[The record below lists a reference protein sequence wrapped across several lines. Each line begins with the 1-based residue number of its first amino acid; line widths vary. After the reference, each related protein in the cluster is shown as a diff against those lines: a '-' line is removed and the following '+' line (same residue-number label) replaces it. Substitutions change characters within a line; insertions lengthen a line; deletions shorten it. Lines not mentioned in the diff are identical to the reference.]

1 MLLLFPRQ
9 KCILEKPLFL
19 KKDHNASPLV
29 LVGEEGDGAQMVIF
43 MGGRGSLGLFLSL
56 VAAAWQQQPRNAPQ
70 KKKEEER
77 DLWAG
82 NFRWPKQGEGEKEE
96 EEGPSFGK

>member
-1 MLLLFPRQ
+1 MHSR
-9 KCILEKPLFL
+9 KTSFL

-56 VAAAWQQQPRNAPQ
+56 VAAAAATQ
-70 KKKEEER
+70 KCTPKEERGRER
-77 DLWAG
+77 FVGGQFSVA
-82 NFRWPKQGEGEKEE
+82 
-96 EEGPSFGK
+96 